1 MVERVA
7 YRNAGECACEH
18 VVPEGIV
25 WRESFIAARVSDL
38 VVSILRL
45 DCPYSY
51 SSTGAGTASCFDI
64 SSVGRTPGVFA
75 TEATSPA
82 GNCRLFLA
90 FHR

>member
-18 VVPEGIV
+18 VVPKGIV
-25 WRESFIAARVSDL
+25 WRKSFIAAQVSEL

-51 SSTGAGTASCFDI
+51 SSTGAGTVSCFDI
-64 SSVGRTPGVFA
+64 SFVGKNPGIFA
-75 TEATSPA
+75 VDATSPA
-82 GNCRLFLA
+82 RSCRLFLA
-90 FHR
+90 FDR